1 MKKRHSNKAGG
12 VCVREAQVV
21 RTTKETDIRV
31 KVTLDGKGNA
41 EIQTGIG
48 FFDHMLTAL
57 SVHSGISMEITTKGD
72 LHVDAH
78 HTVED
83 TGIVLGKALG
93 EALGDKSGITRY
105 GSAYI
110 PMDEAL
116 AFCSLDISNRPFLVF
131 QGSFTNAM
139 IGSFDACLTEEFF
152 RAFAF
157 QAGITLHVNMMYGS
171 NDHHKCEAAFKAVAH
186 ALRVAVAP
194 LTDGK
199 TLSTKG
205 VL

>member
-1 MKKRHSNKAGG
+1 MKQ
-12 VCVREAQVV
+12 AQIK
-21 RTTKETDIRV
+21 RTTKETDIDV
-31 KVTLDGKGNA
+31 KIILDRQGNA
-41 EIQTGIG
+41 NIDTGIG

-57 SVHSGISMEITTKGD
+57 SVHSGISMDIKVKGD
-72 LHVDAH
+72 LHVDGH

-83 TGIVLGKALG
+83 TGIVLGKAFN

-105 GSAYI
+105 GSAFI
-110 PMDEAL
+110 PMDESL
-116 AFCSLDISNRPFLVF
+116 SFCSLDISNRPFLVF
-131 QGSFTNAM
+131 HGSFTNAM
-139 IGSFDACLTEEFF
+139 IGSYDACLTEEFF

-157 QAGITLHVNMMYGS
+157 NAGITLHINMMYGS

-186 ALRVAVAP
+186 ALKIAVTP

>member
-1 MKKRHSNKAGG
+1 MRKSEIARKTG
-12 VCVREAQVV
+12 
-21 RTTKETDIRV
+21 ETEI
-31 KVTLDGKGNA
+31 TLQLNLDGTGQYQ
-41 EIQTGIG
+41 IQTGVG
-48 FFDHMLTAL
+48 FLDHMLTGFARHGSFDL
-57 SVHSGISMEITTKGD
+57 AVQCQGD
-72 LHVDAH
+72 TWVDDH

-105 GSAYI
+105 GSAFI

-131 QGSFTNAM
+131 QGTFTNAM
-139 IGSFDACLTEEFF
+139 IGQYDACLTEEFF

-157 QAGITLHVNMMYGS
+157 NAGITLHVNMMYGS

-186 ALRVAVAP
+186 ALKTAVTP
-194 LTDGK
+194 LEDGK